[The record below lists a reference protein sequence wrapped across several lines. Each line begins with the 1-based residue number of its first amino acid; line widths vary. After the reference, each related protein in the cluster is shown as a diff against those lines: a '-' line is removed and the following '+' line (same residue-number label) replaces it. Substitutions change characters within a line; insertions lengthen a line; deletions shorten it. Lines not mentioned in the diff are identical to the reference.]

1 VSTSHTYI
9 YVSTPPPAGFS
20 ALYSVLERLTEKG
33 NYLQAYSLPL
43 NSGFYYLALQ
53 NPVDPMVVYAELFCV
68 YFILWLFVFFSFS
81 NFRAIIFFQVHVHR
95 CLHIQRTATVHTPFK
110 DWVQQRLFLLP
121 SVTLNRKLKN
131 DGQGCWSSKK
141 RYCYC
146 LGGNKL
152 ASIIF

>member
-9 YVSTPPPAGFS
+9 YVSTPPCWFLCIVFCSRKINRKRKLSTG
-20 ALYSVLERLTEKG
+20 
-33 NYLQAYSLPL
+33 LQST
-43 NSGFYYLALQ
+43 F
-53 NPVDPMVVYAELFCV
+53 ELRILLLSPPKSSWSHGGLCRTLLCLFHFMAFC
-68 YFILWLFVFFSFS
+68 FFSFS